1 MRKCLLIENSSI
13 VRKVVRALLGSMRV
27 VVVEA
32 ATGEE
37 AIERFT
43 AEQPDLVL
51 LDASMPAAGAA
62 EILAALRAAP
72 SRKRPFVIYCT
83 TENDPVEIGRAFSAG
98 ADDYLLKPF
107 DRAALEQKLSEI
119 HALV

>member
-1 MRKCLLIENSSI
+1 MRKCLLIEDSSV

-32 ATGEE
+32 ATGGE
-37 AIERFT
+37 AIERFR
-43 AEQPDLVL
+43 AEQPDLIL
-51 LDASMPAAGAA
+51 LDASMPMAGAS
-62 EILAALRAAP
+62 EILSALRAATAG
-72 SRKRPFVIYCT
+72 KRPFVIYCT
-83 TENDPVEIGRAFSAG
+83 TENDPLEIGRAFSAG

-119 HALV
+119 NALI

>member
-1 MRKCLLIENSSI
+1 MRKCLLIEDSSV

-37 AIERFT
+37 AIERFR

-51 LDASMPAAGAA
+51 LDASMPGAGAS
-62 EILAALRAAP
+62 EILSALRAATAG
-72 SRKRPFVIYCT
+72 KRPFVIYCT

-107 DRAALEQKLSEI
+107 DRAALEQKLGEI
-119 HALV
+119 SALI